1 MAEDELTVTEYL
13 ERAKIS
19 GFHHWIFTL
28 ACLIYAL
35 AAMNVMLIG
44 AALPA
49 IGREWS
55 LDPTVS
61 GLLLSSGYLG
71 MLIGALSFGIMADRI
86 GRKTALLSTVAVSS
100 VFTGLCSIAW
110 DVASMSMLRFLA
122 GIGLGGILPQPGVYV
137 SEFIPADKRG
147 KYLGLVETSWVYG
160 ALLAVSFPYA
170 LIPGFGWRRTF
181 LVAFI
186 PLILIPF
193 ILWRMPESFRYLELK
208 GLKDRIITELRKYGL
223 WDVADVSGL
232 SLRVEAE
239 PRRSVLESL
248 RELWSPP
255 YRWRTLVL
263 WMGWAALVYTYH
275 GIFQWLPSIYYNM
288 GFTLTK
294 SLYFVLLITLLQ
306 VPGYYSA
313 TFMLD
318 TVGRKRVLAVYLGVA
333 GIASLL
339 FSMAGSFREILL
351 WSGVISFFNLGA
363 WAALYTYTP
372 ELYPTRIR
380 GAGSGS
386 AASMGRLAGA
396 VAPTLTGYLWANWG
410 LTSAFTAFA
419 LAHILTAL
427 VVGALGVETK
437 RKTLE
442 EISR

>member
-1 MAEDELTVTEYL
+1 MAEDELTVSEYL
-13 ERAKIS
+13 ERTKIS
-19 GFHHWIFTL
+19 GFHHWILAL

-49 IGREWS
+49 ISREWS
-55 LDPTVS
+55 LDPTVA
-61 GLLLSSGYLG
+61 GLLLSSGYAG
-71 MLIGALSFGIMADRI
+71 MFIGALGFGIVADRI
-86 GRKTALLSTVAVSS
+86 GRKAALLATVAVSS

-110 DVASMSMLRFLA
+110 DAASMSILRFLA

-137 SEFIPADKRG
+137 SEFIPADRRG
-147 KYLGLVETSWVYG
+147 RYLGLVETSWVYG

-170 LIPGFGWRRTF
+170 LIPGFGWRRAF

-186 PLILIPF
+186 PLILVPF
-193 ILWRMPESFRYLELK
+193 ILWRMPESLRYLGLK
-208 GLKDRIITELRKYGL
+208 GLKERIIAELERYGL
-223 WDVADVSGL
+223 YEASGVSL
-232 SLRVEAE
+232 KVVAE
-239 PRRSVLESL
+239 PSRSISESL
-248 RELWSPP
+248 RELWSPS

-318 TVGRKRVLAVYLGVA
+318 TIGRKKVLAAYLGVA
-333 GIASLL
+333 GVASLL
-339 FSMAGSFREILL
+339 FSVAGSFREILL

-380 GAGSGS
+380 GVGSGS
-386 AASMGRLAGA
+386 AASMGRLAGIW
-396 VAPTLTGYLWANWG
+396 APLLTGYLWANWG
-410 LTSAFTAFA
+410 LTPAFTAFA

-442 EISR
+442 EISK

>member
-1 MAEDELTVTEYL
+1 LAEDELTVSEYL
-13 ERAKIS
+13 ERTKIS
-19 GFHHWIFTL
+19 GFHHWILAL

-49 IGREWS
+49 ISREWS
-55 LDPTVS
+55 LDPTVA
-61 GLLLSSGYLG
+61 GLLLSSGYAG
-71 MLIGALSFGIMADRI
+71 MFIGALGFGIVADRI
-86 GRKTALLSTVAVSS
+86 GRKAALLATVAVSS

-110 DVASMSMLRFLA
+110 DAASMSILRFLA

-137 SEFIPADKRG
+137 SEFIPADRRG
-147 KYLGLVETSWVYG
+147 RYLGLVETSWVYG

-170 LIPGFGWRRTF
+170 LIPGFGWRRAF

-186 PLILIPF
+186 PLILVPF
-193 ILWRMPESFRYLELK
+193 ILWRMPESLRYLGLK
-208 GLKDRIITELRKYGL
+208 GLKERIIAELERYGL
-223 WDVADVSGL
+223 YEASGVSL
-232 SLRVEAE
+232 KVVAE
-239 PRRSVLESL
+239 PSRSISESL
-248 RELWSPP
+248 RELWSPS

-318 TVGRKRVLAVYLGVA
+318 TIGRKKVLAAYLGVA
-333 GIASLL
+333 GVASLL
-339 FSMAGSFREILL
+339 FSVAGSFREILL

-380 GAGSGS
+380 GVGSGS
-386 AASMGRLAGA
+386 AASMGRLAGIW
-396 VAPTLTGYLWANWG
+396 APLLTGYLWANWG
-410 LTSAFTAFA
+410 LTPAFTAFA

-442 EISR
+442 EISK

>member
-1 MAEDELTVTEYL
+1 MTEGEPTVTDYL
-13 ERAKIS
+13 ERAEIS
-19 GFHHWIFTL
+19 SFHHWILTI
-28 ACLIYAL
+28 ACIIYAL

-49 IGREWS
+49 ISKEWG
-55 LDPTVS
+55 LDPTVA
-61 GLLLSSGYLG
+61 GLLLSSGYVG
-71 MLIGALSFGIMADRI
+71 MFIGALSFGIVADRI
-86 GRKTALLSTVAVSS
+86 GRKAALLATVILSA
-100 VFTGLCSIAW
+100 VFTGLCSTAW
-110 DVASMSMLRFLA
+110 DVASMSTLRFLA

-137 SEFIPADKRG
+137 SEFIPADRRG

-160 ALLAVSFPYA
+160 ALLAILFPYA

-181 LVAFI
+181 LVAFT

-193 ILWRMPESFRYLELK
+193 IIWRMPESFRYLELK
-208 GLKDRIITELRKYGL
+208 GLRDRIIAELRRYGL
-223 WDVADVSGL
+223 IAVSET
-232 SLRVEAE
+232 SLKVVVET
-239 PRRSVLESL
+239 RRSILESL
-248 RELWSPP
+248 KELWSPI

-275 GIFQWLPSIYYNM
+275 GIFQWLPSVYYNM
-288 GFTLTK
+288 GFTHTK

-318 TVGRKRVLAVYLGVA
+318 TVGRKRILAAYLGVA
-333 GIASLL
+333 GIACLL
-339 FSMAGSFREILL
+339 FSMAGSFQEILL

-386 AASMGRLAGA
+386 AASIGRLAGIG
-396 VAPTLTGYLWANWG
+396 APILTGYLWANWG
-410 LTSAFTAFA
+410 LTSAFTAFT
-419 LAHILTAL
+419 LAHVIPAL
-427 VVGALGVETK
+427 IVGALGVETK
-437 RKTLE
+437 RKILE
-442 EISR
+442 EISK

>member
-1 MAEDELTVTEYL
+1 MAEDELTVSEYL

-19 GFHHWIFTL
+19 GFHHWILAL

-49 IGREWS
+49 ISREWS
-55 LDPTVS
+55 LDPTVA
-61 GLLLSSGYLG
+61 GLLLSSGYAG
-71 MLIGALSFGIMADRI
+71 MFIGALGFGIVADRI
-86 GRKTALLSTVAVSS
+86 GRKAALLATVAVSS

-110 DVASMSMLRFLA
+110 DAASMSILRFLA

-137 SEFIPADKRG
+137 SEFIPADRRG

-170 LIPGFGWRRTF
+170 LIPGFGWRRAF

-186 PLILIPF
+186 PLILVPF
-193 ILWRMPESFRYLELK
+193 ILWRMPESLRYLGLK
-208 GLKDRIITELRKYGL
+208 GLKERIIAELERYGL
-223 WDVADVSGL
+223 YEASGVSL
-232 SLRVEAE
+232 KVVAE
-239 PRRSVLESL
+239 PSRSISESL
-248 RELWSPP
+248 RELWSPS

-318 TVGRKRVLAVYLGVA
+318 TIGRKKVLAAYLGVA
-333 GIASLL
+333 GVASLL
-339 FSMAGSFREILL
+339 FSVAGSFREILL

-380 GAGSGS
+380 GVGSGS
-386 AASMGRLAGA
+386 AASMGRLAGIW
-396 VAPTLTGYLWANWG
+396 APLLTGYLWANWG
-410 LTSAFTAFA
+410 LTPAFTAFA

-442 EISR
+442 EISK

>member
-1 MAEDELTVTEYL
+1 
-13 ERAKIS
+13 
-19 GFHHWIFTL
+19 
-28 ACLIYAL
+28 
-35 AAMNVMLIG
+35 MNVMLIG

-49 IGREWS
+49 ISREWS
-55 LDPTVS
+55 LDPTVA
-61 GLLLSSGYLG
+61 GLLLSSGYAG
-71 MLIGALSFGIMADRI
+71 MFIGALGFGIVADRI
-86 GRKTALLSTVAVSS
+86 GRKAALLATVAVSS

-110 DVASMSMLRFLA
+110 DAASMSILRFLA

-137 SEFIPADKRG
+137 SEFIPADRRG

-170 LIPGFGWRRTF
+170 LIPGFGWRRAF

-186 PLILIPF
+186 PLILVPF
-193 ILWRMPESFRYLELK
+193 ILWRMPESLRYLGLK
-208 GLKDRIITELRKYGL
+208 GLKERIIAELERYGL
-223 WDVADVSGL
+223 YEASGVSL
-232 SLRVEAE
+232 KVVAE
-239 PRRSVLESL
+239 PSRSISESL
-248 RELWSPP
+248 RELWSPS

-318 TVGRKRVLAVYLGVA
+318 TIGRKKVLAAYLGVA
-333 GIASLL
+333 GVASLL
-339 FSMAGSFREILL
+339 FSVAGSFREILL

-380 GAGSGS
+380 GVGSGS
-386 AASMGRLAGA
+386 AASMGRLAGIW
-396 VAPTLTGYLWANWG
+396 APLLTGYLWANWG
-410 LTSAFTAFA
+410 LTPAFTAFA

-442 EISR
+442 EISK

>member
-1 MAEDELTVTEYL
+1 LAEDELTVSEYL

-19 GFHHWIFTL
+19 GFHYWILAL

-49 IGREWS
+49 ISREWS
-55 LDPTVS
+55 LDPTVA
-61 GLLLSSGYLG
+61 GLLLSSGYAG
-71 MLIGALSFGIMADRI
+71 MFIGALGFGIVADRI
-86 GRKTALLSTVAVSS
+86 GRKAALLATVAVSS

-110 DVASMSMLRFLA
+110 DAASMSILRFLA

-137 SEFIPADKRG
+137 SEFIPADRRG

-170 LIPGFGWRRTF
+170 LIPGFGWRRAF

-186 PLILIPF
+186 PLILVPF
-193 ILWRMPESFRYLELK
+193 ILWRMPESLRYLGLK
-208 GLKDRIITELRKYGL
+208 GLKERIIAELERYGL
-223 WDVADVSGL
+223 YEASGVSL
-232 SLRVEAE
+232 KVVAE
-239 PRRSVLESL
+239 PSRSISESL
-248 RELWSPP
+248 RELWSPS

-318 TVGRKRVLAVYLGVA
+318 TIGRKKVLAAYLGVA
-333 GIASLL
+333 GVASLL
-339 FSMAGSFREILL
+339 FSVAGSFREILL

-380 GAGSGS
+380 GVGSGS
-386 AASMGRLAGA
+386 AASMGRLAGIW
-396 VAPTLTGYLWANWG
+396 APLLTGYLWANWG
-410 LTSAFTAFA
+410 LTPAFTAFA

-442 EISR
+442 EISK

>member
-19 GFHHWIFTL
+19 SFHHWILTL
-28 ACLIYAL
+28 ACIIYAL

-49 IGREWS
+49 ISREWS
-55 LDPTVS
+55 LDATVA
-61 GLLLSSGYLG
+61 GLLLSSGYVG
-71 MLIGALSFGIMADRI
+71 MFIGALSFGIVADRI
-86 GRKTALLSTVAVSS
+86 GRKAALLATVVISS
-100 VFTGLCSIAW
+100 VFTGLCSTAW
-110 DVASMSMLRFLA
+110 DTASMSMFRFLA

-186 PLILIPF
+186 PLVLAPF
-193 ILWRMPESFRYLELK
+193 IAWRVPESFRYLELK
-208 GLKDRIITELRKYGL
+208 GLKERIITELRRYRL
-223 WDVADVSGL
+223 YDVSDV
-232 SLRVEAE
+232 SLKIVAE

-248 RELWSPP
+248 RELWSPF

-318 TVGRKRVLAVYLGVA
+318 TIGRKKVLAVYLGVA
-333 GIASLL
+333 GIASFL
-339 FSMAGSFREILL
+339 FSMAGSFGEILL

-386 AASMGRLAGA
+386 AASMGRLAGIG
-396 VAPTLTGYLWANWG
+396 APTFTGYLWANWG

-419 LAHILTAL
+419 LTHILTAL

-437 RKTLE
+437 RRTLE
-442 EISR
+442 EISK